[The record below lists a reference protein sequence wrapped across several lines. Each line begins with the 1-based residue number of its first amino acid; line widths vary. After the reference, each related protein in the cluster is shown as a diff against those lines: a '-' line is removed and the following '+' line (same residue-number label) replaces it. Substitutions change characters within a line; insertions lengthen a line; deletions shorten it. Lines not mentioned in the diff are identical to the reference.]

1 MLIIEILSRVP
12 RQGQRAVGCLLAAGL
27 LCAGTAARAEY
38 HLAVGD
44 TLQITVARAP
54 ELQQRVPVDSDGSIS
69 FPLLGTLVV
78 TGLTPAQAQAKIK
91 AGLANKP
98 LQRTRPDGRSEVV
111 VIDPGEV
118 TATIAEYR
126 PIYVNGDVSKPGEYP
141 FRPLMTVRQAV
152 ALSGGYDT
160 FRFRMTDPNI
170 DIADLRSQYEAL
182 WIEFAK
188 ERAHIW
194 RLKAEL
200 GGDAKGLDLSDVPL
214 PPSLLAEIVSLA
226 TADLNARRSDN
237 QRQKEF
243 LQRAI
248 KQDADEIETLSQ
260 QQQSEE
266 QGAEADAE
274 ELKKDLELLSKG
286 TLISPRVTDARRAV
300 LLSSSRKL
308 QTVVELMQLKKQ
320 QDEVHTKLDQFD
332 DQRRIQLL
340 GELQDANA
348 NLGELRA
355 KLQGAEEKIRV
366 TDLLRSQLAQGN
378 GSGPEIAIIRRSET
392 GSLRLVV
399 SEEAELEPG
408 DVVEVSLHRTIATQ

>member
-1 MLIIEILSRVP
+1 MPIIEMLGRVP
-12 RQGQRAVGCLLAAGL
+12 RQGQKALGYLLAAGL
-27 LCAGTAARAEY
+27 LCVGTAARAEY

-54 ELQQRVPVDSDGSIS
+54 ELQQRVSVDPDGRIS
-69 FPLLGTLVV
+69 FPLLGTIAV

-91 AGLANKP
+91 AGLANKS
-98 LQRTRPDGRSEVV
+98 LQLTRPDGRSEIV
-111 VIDPGEV
+111 VINPDEV

-141 FRPLMTVRQAV
+141 YRPLITVRQAI

-188 ERAHIW
+188 ERAHVW

-200 GGDAKGLDLSDVPL
+200 DDAKALDLSDAPL
-214 PPSLLAEIVSLA
+214 PPSLLAEIARLA
-226 TADLNARRSDN
+226 TEDLNARRSDN

-243 LQRAI
+243 LQRAV
-248 KQDADEIETLSQ
+248 KEDSDQIEALSQ

-266 QGAEADAE
+266 QGVRADAQ
-274 ELKKDLELLSKG
+274 ELQKDLELLSKG
-286 TLISPRVTDARRAV
+286 TLINPRVTDARRAV
-300 LLSSSRKL
+300 LLSSTRKL
-308 QTVVELMQLKKQ
+308 QTMVELMQLKKQ
-320 QDEVHTKLDQFD
+320 QDEVQTRLDQLD

-340 GELQDANA
+340 GQLQDANA
-348 NLGELRA
+348 NLAELRA
-355 KLQGAEEKIRV
+355 KLQGIEEKIRV
-366 TDLLRSQLAQGN
+366 TDLLRSQLAQGD
-378 GSGPEIAIIRRSET
+378 GRGPEIAIIRKSET
-392 GSLRLVV
+392 SLLHLAV
-399 SEEAELEPG
+399 SEDTELQPG
-408 DVVEVSLHRTIATQ
+408 DVVEVSLHRTVATQ